1 MEVQATICEGCLVL
15 DDGATNHSYCKS
27 FQSIEKLKAK
37 KEKEEEERLRRK
49 KIMNAILEE
58 HYEGEP
64 SMKISVP
71 PCKKLKT
78 NPNKSVKYT
87 CSKCQFC
94 TFDIDRFKHH
104 EVSGHEA
111 PKLTNENFI
120 FPKFVGFNCILRG
133 SSYMEAP
140 YFITEVK
147 QLQQNNHDNLSETCY
162 FFIPSE
168 IIKLHLYLV
177 NSEKVKIPFSRMS
190 SHSFKAKFPKC
201 NDDLNVSLATTETQA
216 EKCVIK
222 NEMFMLTKS
231 RFKLIQSKPSHK
243 QNCKANLF
251 CKFID
256 EDQIA
261 LERMVKSQTESILNS
276 CTPTTIEL
284 QPQVDVLYHKCIW
297 DNCNFVSEK
306 KFSGIRNHLLKHFK
320 ERIEKDA
327 KPRAML
333 SEREKSNCMSRTGCS
348 VPVLTLRGELV
359 HHYGIFHC
367 LIDDLFQEY
376 GMNKANDKFLG
387 NLIANQC
394 PYEDFDFESEKKF
407 LEHLS
412 VGHYFNMILGEVE
425 DMVKFNLAFLEDKKC
440 VANVYK
446 CPFCKKKFTNLVD
459 GSNVGDL
466 RELVIHCGSEHGFSL
481 YYLLSDD
488 KMEEMKYQLKEF
500 LIKKESDQNESYDVK
515 PSFDVLHSD
524 VKVERE

>member
-1 MEVQATICEGCLVL
+1 MEVKATICEGCLVL

-37 KEKEEEERLRRK
+37 KEKEEEERLNRK
-49 KIMNAILEE
+49 RIMNAILEE
-58 HYEGEP
+58 HYDGEP
-64 SMKISVP
+64 SMKMSVP
-71 PCKKLKT
+71 CKRMKT

-87 CSKCQFC
+87 CSKCEFC
-94 TFDIDRFKHH
+94 TFDIERFKHH

-168 IIKLHLYLV
+168 IIKLHLYLI
-177 NSEKVKIPFSRMS
+177 NSEKVKIPFSRTS

-201 NDDLNVSLATTETQA
+201 NDDVNVSLATTEAQA
-216 EKCVIK
+216 EKSVIK

-243 QNCKANLF
+243 QNFKANLF

-276 CTPTTIEL
+276 CTPTTIDL

-348 VPVLTLRGELV
+348 VPVLTARGELV

-376 GMNKANDKFLG
+376 GMKKANDKFLG

-394 PYEDFDFESEKKF
+394 PYEDCDFESEQEF

-425 DMVKFNLAFLEDKKC
+425 DMVKFNLAFLEEKKC

-500 LIKKESDQNESYDVK
+500 LIKKEIDQNESSDIK
-515 PSFDVLHSD
+515 PSLDILHSD
-524 VKVERE
+524 VKIEKE